1 MVAAEPVAAAGPSLG
16 CCSCCEEVVAP
27 LVLVLPGWILED
39 DGDIVS
45 TGEGGKEV
53 PGWGLE
59 EWDAVPSGEGGE
71 DVSDPRPLMMKPPRP
86 VEVGSA
92 VAGLISG
99 VGLEVVSS
107 LLSLDSSVDLLA
119 DTSSVLEGS
128 SVSAVLD
135 SSSSS
140 VLLLILGTTND
151 SAVASTVF
159 ASTVSVV
166 SLAALFLISVNDP
179 FSVGQNGVCVF
190 VSTTVSTA
198 VTHTSWLS
206 QDTLVDVEVNTVVHA
221 VRTGRAGAQDV
232 IGISFSCSWT
242 VGNVSR

>member
-1 MVAAEPVAAAGPSLG
+1 VAAAGPSLG
-16 CCSCCEEVVAP
+16 CCPCCEEVVAP
-27 LVLVLPGWILED
+27 LVLVLPGWILEE

-59 EWDAVPSGEGGE
+59 EWDAVSSDEGGE

-86 VEVGSA
+86 VEVGSV

-107 LLSLDSSVDLLA
+107 SLSLDSSA
-119 DTSSVLEGS
+119 EDTSSVLEGL

-140 VLLLILGTTND
+140 VLLLIVGTTND

-198 VTHTSWLS
+198 VTHTSCSL
-206 QDTLVDVEVNTVVHA
+206 QDTLVDVEVSTVVHA

-232 IGISFSCSWT
+232 MGMSFSCSWT
-242 VGNVSR
+242 VGKVSR